1 MEHTAYCWSN
11 IASWIIYSLLKINS
25 IQWPLVKSQL
35 WCQQCLKSNDLPL
48 QSITSNGK
56 APWHDWHGRVAGD
69 CQACHGTFQK
79 IRCTECILRCYQR
92 WLGHPQTK
100 KKKWRFSAGKISKPW
115 LITPAGVSVNIPL
128 QREVLE
134 DLHGYFG
141 QHPSKTADWTIPY
154 YSPVQA
160 SRKLIHAAGFNPSKT
175 HSTNVSCDQASRWI
189 RYRIGNHRNIT
200 WNYVPDDYS
209 LWIICIY
216 AYIVLKYTS
225 WFLLLN
231 VKKTIAAD
239 SSPSV
244 GCPGNANRL
253 LKGVDIAWA

>member
-1 MEHTAYCWSN
+1 MTIGYKSTLMPTMFEVKWSTST
-11 IASWIIYSLLKINS
+11 IHHQQRKGTMAS
-25 IQWPLVKSQL
+25 
-35 WCQQCLKSNDLPL
+35 
-48 QSITSNGK
+48 G
-56 APWHDWHGRVAGD
+56 DWHGGVAEKLPGMPWNLPENSLHWVYPQVLSKVAG
-69 CQACHGTFQK
+69 AS
-79 IRCTECILRCYQR
+79 
-92 WLGHPQTK
+92 PN
-100 KKKWRFSAGKISKPW
+100 KKKWRFSAWKISKPW

-200 WNYVPDDYS
+200 WNYVPDDY
-209 LWIICIY
+209 
-216 AYIVLKYTS
+216 
-225 WFLLLN
+225 
-231 VKKTIAAD
+231 
-239 SSPSV
+239 
-244 GCPGNANRL
+244 
-253 LKGVDIAWA
+253 